1 MVSLNKNRAL
11 NELRGVIQKSV
22 YERIEVEEQNRIL
35 ELFTTRIFLEETI
48 DKAISFNKN
57 LDWDRQNP
65 HYQLT
70 TTAEDLIEVFKL
82 RSDVYTSIEYQE
94 EFPDTIEG
102 LNFDKYDHN
111 SAIVY
116 CKKNKEYTGTSR
128 IIFDSKHKLPSEE
141 KFSFD
146 YLREKNIKLCET
158 SRFTIKKDS
167 TQLSFDFKNIMR
179 AFHEITTNNSAD
191 LIVSGIREEH
201 FKMYSKFGGIHIEKE
216 LDSYG
221 HIEVPFLIISWN
233 PYEAS
238 KFFKRSFLR

>member
-1 MVSLNKNRAL
+1 MVNLNKNRSL
-11 NELRGVIQKSV
+11 DELRGVIQKSV
-22 YERIEVEEQNRIL
+22 YERIDIEEQNRIL
-35 ELFTTRIFLEETI
+35 ELFNQRVFLEKTI
-48 DKAISFNKN
+48 DEAISFNKSLN
-57 LDWDRQNP
+57 WDKKNP
-65 HYQLT
+65 YYQLT
-70 TTAEDLIEVFKL
+70 TTAEELIEVFKL

-116 CKKNKEYTGTSR
+116 CKKNNEYTGTSR
-128 IIFDSKHKLPSEE
+128 IIFDSRHKLPSEA
-141 KFSFD
+141 KFSFN
-146 YLREKNIKLCET
+146 YLRDSDLKLCET

-167 TQLSFDFKNIMR
+167 DGLSFDFKNIMR
-179 AFHEITTNNSAD
+179 SFYEITTFNNYD

-201 FKMYSKFGGIHIEKE
+201 FKMYSKFGGIKIEKE